1 MPTKNIILFL
11 VICYL
16 YLLKVFVMKDTY
28 YIFATLFFIAQKWQN
43 IVDRKLDVRAG
54 ITSRQWMLFNLA
66 LKHYQ

>member
-1 MPTKNIILFL
+1 
-11 VICYL
+11 
-16 YLLKVFVMKDTY
+16 MKDTY